1 LRTHSTQRRAAGI
14 ENWMKRFFFVLL
26 SMPFFL
32 NSAFAKLGDNEK
44 QIDASYG
51 KRTERLQQ
59 DDGTVNSLYEKS
71 GIVYS
76 VMFVHGVSVFEMYSH
91 AKGSDLSAKEI
102 AAFLKANAA
111 GATWTS
117 FNKGAAREFKRSDR
131 KAKASYSRF
140 VGRPTLIV
148 MSTERR

>member
-1 LRTHSTQRRAAGI
+1 
-14 ENWMKRFFFVLL
+14 MKRFFVVLL
-26 SMPFFL
+26 SMSFF
-32 NSAFAKLGDNEK
+32 AGPVCAKLGDNEK

-59 DDGTVNSLYEKS
+59 DDGTVNNLYEKS
-71 GIVYS
+71 GYVYS
-76 VMFVHGVSVFEMYSH
+76 VMFVNGVSVFEMYSH
-91 AKGSDLSAKEI
+91 ANSADLSTKEI

-111 GATWTS
+111 GATWVS

-140 VGRPTLIV
+140 AGCPTLIV
-148 MSTERR
+148 MSTEPRR